1 MLFES
6 MFRILTFVWYIPTAF
21 SLPTL
26 SQTPLST
33 VQKDAKVLI
42 LGGGMA
48 GITAARTLHD
58 QGIDDFI
65 VIEASHEVGGRML
78 SHTFGEPGRQYT
90 VELGAN
96 WVQGTRTGDGPEN
109 PVWALSKKHGL
120 DTRFSSYFDGLG
132 TLK

>member
-1 MLFES
+1 ML
-6 MFRILTFVWYIPTAF
+6 RVLAFVWSLAGALA
-21 SLPTL
+21 LPTL
-26 SQTPLST
+26 PQTPLFT
-33 VQKDAKVLI
+33 RPKDARVLI

-65 VIEASHEVGGRML
+65 VLEARHEVGGRML

-109 PVWALSKKHGL
+109 PVWTLAKKYGL
-120 DTRFSSYFDGLG
+120 DTRLSSYFEGLG
-132 TLK
+132 TYC

>member
-6 MFRILTFVWYIPTAF
+6 MFRILAFAWYIPTAF

-26 SQTPLST
+26 PQTPLS

-65 VIEASHEVGGRML
+65 VIEARHEVGGRML

-96 WVQGTRTGDGPEN
+96 WVQGTRTGNGPEN

-120 DTRFSSYFDGLG
+120 DTRFSSYFEGLG
-132 TLK
+132 TLN